1 MSSGVI
7 PTVSVIVTTK
17 NEECNI
23 GACLESVAR
32 QSIPP
37 LEMIVVDN
45 NSTDQTSEIAKQYGA
60 QVYQF
65 GPERSAQRNYGVE
78 HAKGQ
83 YILYLDADMR
93 LSQGV
98 LKDCVNR
105 CEADSEISGIYI
117 PEIIVGEG
125 FWIKV
130 RRFERSFYD
139 GTVIDAV
146 RFVPKL
152 AFQKV
157 DGFDLRFTG
166 PEDWDFDKKVRGLG
180 KTIVS
185 NTYLEHF
192 EGDFDLK
199 HYLSKKKYYSKGFDT
214 YTEKWG
220 KDDPDIRKQLSPWY
234 RFVAVFVEKGK
245 FLKLL
250 GHPILTLGMFYLRF
264 RVGFVYIYS
273 ARLLSKNH
281 ISSKTS

>member
-1 MSSGVI
+1 MSSGVV

-17 NEECNI
+17 NEERNI

-220 KDDPDIRKQLSPWY
+220 KGDPDIRMQLSPWY
-234 RFVAVFVEKGK
+234 RFIVVFVEKGK

-264 RVGFVYIYS
+264 RVGLVYIYS
-273 ARLLSKNH
+273 VRLLSKNH

>member
-1 MSSGVI
+1 MSSGII
-7 PTVSVIVTTK
+7 PLVSVIVTTK
-17 NEECNI
+17 NEERNI
-23 GACLESVAR
+23 RACLESVVQ
-32 QSIPP
+32 QSMAS
-37 LEMIVVDN
+37 LEVIVVDN
-45 NSTDQTSEIAKQYGA
+45 NSEDQTSEIAKQYGA
-60 QVYQF
+60 KVF
-65 GPERSAQRNYGVE
+65 KLGPERSAQRNYGVE
-78 HAKGQ
+78 NAQGK

-166 PEDWDFDKKVRGLG
+166 PEDWDFDKKIRGLG
-180 KTIVS
+180 KTVIVDA
-185 NTYLEHF
+185 YLEHD
-192 EGDFDLK
+192 EGDFNLQ
-199 HYLSKKKYYSKGFDT
+199 HYLNKKNYYSKGFDI
-214 YTEKWG
+214 YSEKWG
-220 KDDPDIRKQLSPWY
+220 KNDPDIRKQLSPWY
-234 RFVAVFVEKGK
+234 RFVGVFVEQRK
-245 FLKLL
+245 FIKLME
-250 GHPILTLGMFYLRF
+250 HPILTLGMYYLRF
-264 RVGFVYIYS
+264 RVG
-273 ARLLSKNH
+273 LLYLMK
-281 ISSKTS
+281 KLQ